1 MKTQITSSER
11 SAKHKKM
18 NVNMDIEDIHRSH
31 CLGRQR
37 QQGKSRR
44 PIIAQ
49 PASYRL
55 KAKVMAASKTDLF
68 LRKKQL
74 KEARERGA
82 QDKKMKNPAVNVR
95 EHLTWRRQQL
105 MHQLIQQKK
114 SRLIISIWTVDGVI
128 LYEKH
133 QTLLLCA

>member
-11 SAKHKKM
+11 SAKHKKF

-37 QQGKSRR
+37 QQRKSRR

-105 MHQLIQQKK
+105 MHQLIQQIVQKF
-114 SRLIISIWTVDGVI
+114 
-128 LYEKH
+128 
-133 QTLLLCA
+133 